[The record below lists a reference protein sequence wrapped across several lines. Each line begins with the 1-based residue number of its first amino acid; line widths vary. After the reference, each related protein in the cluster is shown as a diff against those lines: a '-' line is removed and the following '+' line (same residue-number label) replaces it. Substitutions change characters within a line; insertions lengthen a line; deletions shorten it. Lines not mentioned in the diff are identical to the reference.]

1 MSRSWGD
8 SSGSGCWSG
17 GWAGWGGCG
26 GGWSGW
32 GGGSG
37 SGWPGTGR
45 GGGSGS
51 GARSGGGGGTAGGGC
66 RPCWEKV
73 PEGFTDDSKRWKFS
87 VDPKQWEKN
96 GVNLFLDD
104 AGGGATTVEA
114 LANFEDDAPY
124 TVLPVVEEA
133 LDAVNKHTWDPR
145 NARADQLEALDF
157 LSIWGAID
165 EFQEVK
171 KTAIRRK
178 GQKNASQQLT
188 ACPLGARNLA
198 CRELL
203 ACVLLP
209 LSSDSGFLDFLGL
222 QAFEGSPDRA
232 YVLR

>member
-51 GARSGGGGGTAGGGC
+51 GARSGGGGGTAGGGG
-66 RPCWEKV
+66 RPNWRPV
-73 PEGFTDDSKRWKFS
+73 PEGLREASTGWKFS
-87 VDPKQWEKN
+87 MDPKEWEKD
-96 GVNLFLDD
+96 GVNMFLDG

-114 LANFEDDAPY
+114 LANFGGDAPY
-124 TVLPVVEEA
+124 AVLPVVEEA
-133 LDAVNKHTWDPR
+133 LEAAKKHTWDPR
-145 NARADQLEALDF
+145 NAPADQLQALDF

-178 GQKNASQQLT
+178 GQKNASQQLS

-203 ACVLLP
+203 ASVLLP

-222 QAFEGSPDRA
+222 QAFEGSPARA